1 MERIDIL
8 KTLKDII
15 KKTCPKKN
23 IDLDKVTEEYSLK
36 EDLGLDSIEV
46 IVIALS
52 IENEFGIEFSDYD
65 VNTFKT
71 VGNVI
76 TYIKEKL
83 D

>member
-1 MERIDIL
+1 MERIDIIT
-8 KTLKDII
+8 TLKEII
-15 KKTCPKKN
+15 KKTCPQKG
-23 IDLDKVTEEYSLK
+23 IDLDKVSEESSLK

-46 IVIALS
+46 IVIALA

-65 VNTFKT
+65 VNTFET